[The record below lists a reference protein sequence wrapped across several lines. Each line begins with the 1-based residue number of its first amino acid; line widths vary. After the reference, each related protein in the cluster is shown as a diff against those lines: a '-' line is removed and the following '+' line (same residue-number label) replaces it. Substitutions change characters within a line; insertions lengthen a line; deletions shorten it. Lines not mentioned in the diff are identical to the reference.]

1 MSTEGGS
8 FSHLSYHV
16 GDDWH
21 VRCSTY
27 ADTTPI
33 LSVDGGPS
41 TLSISTRGRNAD
53 ASAVEFARAL
63 VHEAQKFADEMERMH
78 AAHLAD
84 DNSITSKAAG
94 SDAA

>member
-1 MSTEGGS
+1 MSEGGS
-8 FSHLSYHV
+8 FSFLNYHI
-16 GDDWH
+16 GNDWR

-78 AAHLAD
+78 AEHLTD
-84 DNSITSKAAG
+84 DNSATSKAAD

>member
-1 MSTEGGS
+1 MSEGGS
-8 FSHLSYHV
+8 FSHLSYHA
-16 GDDWH
+16 GNDWR

-41 TLSISTRGRNAD
+41 ALSITTRGKVAD
-53 ASAVEFARAL
+53 QAAVDFAREL
-63 VHEAQKFADEMERMH
+63 VRAAQRFADEMERMQ
-78 AAHLAD
+78 AAQLEGTED
-84 DNSITSKAAG
+84 SDKAAG

>member
-1 MSTEGGS
+1 MTEGGS

-16 GDDWH
+16 GADWH

-27 ADTTPI
+27 AGTTPI

-41 TLSISTRGRNAD
+41 ALAITTRGRKAD
-53 ASAVEFARAL
+53 QAAVEFAREL
-63 VHEAQKFADEMERMH
+63 VREAQRFADEMERMH
-78 AAHLAD
+78 AAQLD
-84 DNSITSKAAG
+84 DEGSDKAAG

>member
-1 MSTEGGS
+1 MSEGGS

-16 GDDWH
+16 GADWH
-21 VRCSTY
+21 VRCNTY

-41 TLSISTRGRNAD
+41 ALAITTRGRVAD
-53 ASAVEFARAL
+53 DSAVEFARELAR
-63 VHEAQKFADEMERMH
+63 EAQKFADEMERMH
-78 AAHLAD
+78 AAQLDGGD
-84 DNSITSKAAG
+84 DKAAG

>member
-1 MSTEGGS
+1 MSDKGGS
-8 FSHLSYHV
+8 FSHLGYHV
-16 GDDWH
+16 GGDWH

-41 TLSISTRGRNAD
+41 TLSISTRGRDAD

-63 VHEAQKFADEMERMH
+63 ACEAQKFADEIERMH
-78 AAHLAD
+78 AEHLAD
-84 DNSITSKAAG
+84 DNSTTDKAAD

>member
-16 GDDWH
+16 GADWH
-21 VRCSTY
+21 VRCNTY

-63 VHEAQKFADEMERMH
+63 VREAQKFAEEMERKH
-78 AAHLAD
+78 AAQLAD
-84 DNSITSKAAG
+84 ADSSDKAAG